1 MTTLCNSKY
10 DDIIIKLEI
19 NNRITLKFPNV
30 CKLNN
35 IFLNNTCESNKKLQY
50 TLGNILNWMQIKI
63 DSRAPYWKHLKVH
76 QQGKKNKFYVFIQ
89 WNHKTIKRNELLM
102 YTTWM
107 NFTDITLSK
116 WTAIQQHTILPISS
130 PKWAKLVT
138 KVIKLYT

>member
-1 MTTLCNSKY
+1 MNTENHRPKLHDSNSFQVHIKYLPKLTTLCNSKY

-50 TLGNILNWMQIKI
+50 TLRNILNWMQIKI

-76 QQGKKNKFYVFIQ
+76 QQGKKTNFMFSY
-89 WNHKTIKRNELLM
+89 NG
-102 YTTWM
+102 TT
-107 NFTDITLSK
+107 K
-116 WTAIQQHTILPISS
+116 Q
-130 PKWAKLVT
+130 
-138 KVIKLYT
+138 